1 MCGLSATPTRDDGLS
16 KVLKTG
22 PIVYRVTKRDKDN
35 VKVNILQIK
44 SEIQPYIKMELTN
57 YGKVCMARMINN
69 ICEYEKRTDSRKCLL
84 KIEKY

>member
-16 KVLKTG
+16 KVFKWYLG

-44 SEIQPYIKMELTN
+44 SEIPTIY
-57 YGKVCMARMINN
+57 
-69 ICEYEKRTDSRKCLL
+69 
-84 KIEKY
+84 